1 MPVGAT
7 ARELLPSSLACAKGV
22 SQGPIG
28 RPDRRGPIFHHVAT
42 PATTM
47 NTIPTELTEIV
58 IVEPKVFG
66 DERGYFFETWHS
78 DRYRAAGLPSA
89 FVQDN
94 LSYSLRGVLRGLHF
108 QNPYA
113 QGKLLSVLL
122 GEVFDVAVDIR
133 RGSPTF
139 GRWVG
144 VTLSAENRR
153 QLYVPEGFA
162 HGFCVLSDAALLQ
175 YKCTELYQPSAENS
189 LRWDDPQFGIAWP
202 VEQPILSEKDRRA
215 PLLGETDPEKLPV
228 YREARGCAARIKPN
242 RGEGDHGAAPEAPMA
257 LR

>member
-1 MPVGAT
+1 
-7 ARELLPSSLACAKGV
+7 
-22 SQGPIG
+22 
-28 RPDRRGPIFHHVAT
+28 
-42 PATTM
+42 M
-47 NTIPTELTEIV
+47 NTIPTALTEIV

-78 DRYRAAGLPSA
+78 ARYGAAGLPSA

-113 QGKLLSVLL
+113 QGKLLSVLQ

-139 GRWVG
+139 ARWVG

-162 HGFCVLSDAALLQ
+162 HGFCVRSDAALLQ
-175 YKCTELYQPSAENS
+175 YKCTELYQPNAENS

-215 PLLGETDPEKLPV
+215 PLLGEIDPEKLPV
-228 YREARGCAARIKPN
+228 YREARG
-242 RGEGDHGAAPEAPMA
+242 
-257 LR
+257 